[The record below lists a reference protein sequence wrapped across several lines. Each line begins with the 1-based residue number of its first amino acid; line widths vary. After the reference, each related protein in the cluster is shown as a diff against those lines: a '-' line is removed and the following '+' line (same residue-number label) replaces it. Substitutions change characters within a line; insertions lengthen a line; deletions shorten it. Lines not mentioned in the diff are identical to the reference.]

1 MTKYKGVHIYQVK
14 ENIKNEKNLMKE
26 KAVMSRNTEEI
37 SECGQGNNISDKSKY
52 AASGQ

>member
-1 MTKYKGVHIYQVK
+1 MTKYKEVHVYQVK
-14 ENIKNEKNLMKE
+14 KSIKKEKNLIKE

-37 SECGQGNNISDKSKY
+37 SECGQGNNISDKSTY